1 VVSKEIVILFAVL
14 TSVSGSAFAA
24 GDAAAG
30 NSKSAVCVACHGA
43 SGVSSSDLW
52 PNLAAQKQAYIMK
65 QLKAFREGTRT
76 DPLMSGMAKALSD
89 EDIENLAAY
98 FSSQSAAPAAAQH

>member
-1 VVSKEIVILFAVL
+1 VVNKKVVIAFAVMV
-14 TSVSGSAFAA
+14 SVSGSAFAA

-30 NSKSAVCVACHGA
+30 KSKSAVCGACHGP
-43 SGVSSSDLW
+43 SGVSTSDLW
-52 PNLAAQKQAYIMK
+52 PNLAGQKEAYIMK

-76 DPLMSGMAKALSD
+76 DPLMSGMAKPLSD

-98 FSSQSAAPAAAQH
+98 FSSQSTATAAAQH

>member
-1 VVSKEIVILFAVL
+1 VVIKEVAILFAAMA
-14 TSVSGSAFAA
+14 SVSSSAFAA

-30 NSKSAVCVACHGA
+30 KSKSAVCVACHGP
-43 SGVSSSDLW
+43 SGVSSSDIW
-52 PNLAAQKQAYIMK
+52 PNLAGQKQVYIMK

-76 DPLMSGMAKALSD
+76 DPLMSGMAKPLSD

-98 FSSQSAAPAAAQH
+98 FSSQSAVPAAGQH

>member
-1 VVSKEIVILFAVL
+1 VVNKKVMIAFAVMV
-14 TSVSGSAFAA
+14 SVSGSAFAG

-30 NSKSAVCVACHGA
+30 KGKSAACVACHGP
-43 SGVSSSDLW
+43 SGVSTSDLW
-52 PNLAAQKQAYIMK
+52 PNLAGQKQAYIMK

-76 DPLMSGMAKALSD
+76 DPLMSGMAKPLSD

-98 FSSQSAAPAAAQH
+98 FSSQSAAPAVAQH